1 MTYSTN
7 ADCDGTDAGIISATT
22 CLVPIATLRA
32 APYLLPWGSSVHARI
47 VATND
52 IGSSPVS
59 ADGNGAI
66 ILTRPDAPYD
76 LLNDESKTSGTQ
88 ISLRWT
94 AGANSGGSPV
104 IDYTVLVKAPTDTN
118 FVIRESSIT
127 DTKVTLTGFTL
138 GTTYEFQV
146 KSRNEFDYSLVS
158 NTIQVLSA
166 KTPEKPLAPV
176 TSVSGDNVIVDW
188 EAPVDNGSPIIG
200 YTIYLR

>member
-1 MTYSTN
+1 
-7 ADCDGTDAGIISATT
+7 
-22 CLVPIATLRA
+22 
-32 APYLLPWGSSVHARI
+32 